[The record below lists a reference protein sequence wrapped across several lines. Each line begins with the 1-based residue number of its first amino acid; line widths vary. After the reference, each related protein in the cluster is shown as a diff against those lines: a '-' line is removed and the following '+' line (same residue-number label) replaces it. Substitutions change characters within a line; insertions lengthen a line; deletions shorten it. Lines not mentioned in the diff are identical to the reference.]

1 MMYVSN
7 IIPVNLF
14 GYKMTTKVVET
25 ITPLYTTARLKRE
38 LFSFT
43 SLVSDAVFEDNFDS
57 LDNLIRADVP
67 APAFENQNS
76 DWESI
81 VSYLCRGVEYIWKS
95 NTSVDS
101 TQYDIGDFL

>member
-57 LDNLIRADVP
+57 LDNLIRTMYLLQLLKTKIP
-67 APAFENQNS
+67 FGN
-76 DWESI
+76 I
-81 VSYLCRGVEYIWKS
+81 SYHISGEV
-95 NTSVDS
+95 
-101 TQYDIGDFL
+101 